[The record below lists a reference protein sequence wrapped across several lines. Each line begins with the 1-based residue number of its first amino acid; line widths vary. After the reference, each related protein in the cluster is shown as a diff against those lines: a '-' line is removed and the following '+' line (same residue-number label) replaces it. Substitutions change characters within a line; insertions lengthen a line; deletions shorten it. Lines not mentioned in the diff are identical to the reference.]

1 MQHDAPQDTN
11 APAELP
17 AIEFDSPGR
26 FAVHNPQ
33 ADAPLRPST
42 QAASAPQTER
52 ALQRFTLAEQAQ
64 AHVLALLQ
72 QASHNV
78 DIYSPDLEP
87 WLYNQSSVREACT
100 RFLLAHPRNRMR
112 VLIADSA
119 RAIRD
124 GHQLL
129 TLSRRLTSRLH
140 IRKLNPDYPGDDG
153 AFLVV
158 DQRSLLVRPV
168 AEQQAGYALYND
180 PGRARVKRSQ
190 FAQAWDHSLSDPDLR
205 SFLL

>member
-1 MQHDAPQDTN
+1 MQHDAPEDPN

-26 FAVHNPQ
+26 FAVYNPQ
-33 ADAPLRPST
+33 LSSPPGAPAESVMVP
-42 QAASAPQTER
+42 PTER
-52 ALQRFTLAEQAQ
+52 ALQRFTLPEQARE
-64 AHVLALLQ
+64 HVLTLIGQARHALD
-72 QASHNV
+72 V
-78 DIYSPDLEP
+78 YSPDLEP
-87 WLYNQSSVREACT
+87 WLYNHGSVQDACC

-112 VLIADSA
+112 ILVGDTG
-119 RAIRD
+119 RAVRD

-129 TLSRRLTSRLH
+129 ALSRRLTSKLH
-140 IRKLNPDYPGDDG
+140 IRKLNPDHPGDDG

-158 DQRSLLVRPV
+158 DNRSLLVRPV

-180 PGRARVKRSQ
+180 PGRARQKRSQ